1 MWVKKTELWNKEE
14 AFLNIILTPVSNC
27 KEMEVKGKTVLDLQS
42 ETEVSFDKNSK
53 STKYLQYNWT
63 AEQLASK
70 SCQKKCDKT
79 SSQNKYLS

>member
-53 STKYLQYNWT
+53 STKYLQDNWT
-63 AEQLASK
+63 AEQLALK
-70 SCQKKCDKT
+70 RCQKKCDKT